1 MTSFSPSDPERQT
14 GPTVLQEKKR
24 HGCLTAYL
32 VLAIIANSATALL
45 YVFGAEAVKRSTPNL
60 PGWAF
65 PVLIPLVLFNLACAI
80 ALLRWK
86 KWGFWGLVASAV
98 VTLGVNLTIGF
109 GFSSVIVG
117 VVGVLLLYGVL
128 HIGKDNKGWPQLD

>member
-1 MTSFSPSDPERQT
+1 M
-14 GPTVLQEKKR
+14 LQEKKR

-45 YVFGAEAVKRSTPNL
+45 YLFGAEAIKRSTPNI
-60 PGWAF
+60 PDWAF
-65 PVLIPLVLFNLACAI
+65 PVLIVLVLFNLACAI

-98 VTLGVNLTIGF
+98 VTVGVNLKIDLGL
-109 GFSSVIVG
+109 SSAIVG
-117 VVGVLLLYGVL
+117 LLGVLLLYGVL
-128 HIGKDNKGWPQLD
+128 QIGKDNKGWPQLD

>member
-1 MTSFSPSDPERQT
+1 MTEPAA
-14 GPTVLQEKKR
+14 LQEKKR

-65 PVLIPLVLFNLACAI
+65 PVLIALVLFNLACAI
-80 ALLRWK
+80 ALLRWN

-109 GFSSVIVG
+109 GFSSVIVC
-117 VVGVLLLYGVL
+117 VVGVLFLYGVL

>member
-1 MTSFSPSDPERQT
+1 MTE
-14 GPTVLQEKKR
+14 PTALQEKKR

-45 YVFGAEAVKRSTPNL
+45 YLFGAAAIKRTSPNI
-60 PGWAF
+60 PDWAF
-65 PVLIPLVLFNLACAI
+65 PVLIVLVLFNLACAI

-86 KWGFWGLVASAV
+86 KWVSGLVASAA
-98 VTLGVNLTIGF
+98 VTLGVNLTIGL
-109 GFSSVIVG
+109 GLSSA
-117 VVGVLLLYGVL
+117 VVGVLGVILLYGVL